1 MELSYL
7 WASYLTILFVAFV
20 YFYKFPHLVPK
31 GHIADSI
38 VMANGLASAI
48 SLVLFA
54 WLLPEIFRLI
64 PLYPGPATLVNFLL
78 VIFYGVHL
86 GRNMRPV
93 TIEPTKDGRSGSQD

>member
-1 MELSYL
+1 MELLYL
-7 WASYLTILFVAFV
+7 WIGYLIMLLFSFI

-38 VMANGLASAI
+38 VMANGLASAA
-48 SLVLFA
+48 SLILFV
-54 WLLPEIFRLI
+54 WLLPEILRFN
-64 PLYPGPATLVNFLL
+64 PLYPGPATLINFLL

-93 TIEPTKDGRSGSQD
+93 TPEPRNGGNP